1 MKSTDLPNTARAEE
15 AHLPQI
21 QHELVNVLYR
31 QAPTVFIGTLIVASS
46 CVLVLWDK
54 VAQHFLLLW
63 AGLVFALTLART
75 ALVRQYWRSNPEH
88 TPESHMAHAHRW
100 GWRFAFSAGLSGC
113 LWGAFGTLFLLPEDH
128 LMLAFV
134 VIVLVGMSS
143 GSVAALSAFRPA
155 YAAFALLALLP
166 FALACFWQQEF
177 TFTMFGVLALFLLA
191 VNLSYSRT
199 IHATL
204 LDAVKLRFENISMMR
219 QLAAKAD
226 YAMSANTAKT
236 KFLAAASH
244 DLRQPVHAMG
254 LFISALEKLST
265 QAALNPAQLRNIS
278 GKLRES
284 IQWLG
289 KMLDTL
295 LHISSLDTGA
305 IIAQPQAFRVQS
317 VFDAI
322 QNQWHDAAKHK
333 GVDLC
338 VQKTSLSAWSD
349 PFILQQQILVN
360 FVSNAIRYRRA
371 DRAGRIVLGCRRRGG
386 EIEIQVWDNGI
397 GIAEA
402 EWAPIF
408 EEYHQV
414 DNPARNPEMGLGL
427 GLAIVKKSAS
437 LLAHPLRVE
446 SVIGK
451 GTMFSVTLE
460 RVMQPHY
467 AALNQPIQPNALPTI
482 HHDNEK
488 STAAILVID
497 DNAQVLSAMQ
507 MLLEAWG
514 YAVIAA
520 ASGAE
525 SDAKATQAKGNIGM
539 IITDYRLEN
548 NTTGVDAIQRVTRA
562 IGRAIPAVII
572 TGDTSTEGIQRARAS
587 GFRVLHK
594 PLDNVELQC
603 VIEEMLG

>member
-1 MKSTDLPNTARAEE
+1 MKSTDLPNTVRVEE
-15 AHLPQI
+15 DHLPQI

-31 QAPTVFIGTLIVASS
+31 QAPTVFIGTLIVASL
-46 CVLVLWDK
+46 CVLVLWDR
-54 VAQHFLLLW
+54 VAQHLLLPW
-63 AGLVFALTLART
+63 AGLVFALTLARA
-75 ALVRQYWRSNPEH
+75 ALLRRYWRSHPEH
-88 TPESHMAHAHRW
+88 APESHMAHARRW
-100 GWRFAFSAGLSGC
+100 AWRFAFFAGLSGG
-113 LWGAFGTLFLLPEDH
+113 LWGAFGTLFFLPDDR
-128 LMLAFV
+128 LVFAFMVVVLA
-134 VIVLVGMSS
+134 GMSS

-155 YAAFALLALLP
+155 YAAFALPALLP
-166 FALACFWQQEF
+166 FVLACFWQQESMF
-177 TFTMFGVLALFLLA
+177 TVFGVLALLLLA

-204 LDAVKLRFENISMMR
+204 LDAVNLRFENISLMQ

-226 YAMSANTAKT
+226 SAMSANTAKT
-236 KFLAAASH
+236 EFLAAASH

-265 QAALNPAQLRNIS
+265 QAALNPAQLQNIS

-295 LHISSLDTGA
+295 LHISRLDAGA
-305 IIAQPQAFRVQS
+305 IVALPQAFRVQS

-322 QNQWHDAAKHK
+322 QNQWHDAAKNK
-333 GVDLC
+333 GVDLHI
-338 VQKTSLSAWSD
+338 QKTSLSAWSD
-349 PFILQQQILVN
+349 PLILQQQILVN
-360 FVSNAIRYRRA
+360 FVSNAIRYSRA
-371 DRAGRIVLGCRRRGG
+371 DRAGRVVLGCRRRGG

-414 DNPARNPEMGLGL
+414 NNPARNPEMGLGL

-437 LLAHPLRVE
+437 LLAHPLRVH
-446 SVIGK
+446 SVVGK
-451 GTMFSVTLE
+451 GTMFSVTLT
-460 RVMQPHY
+460 RVMQPHH
-467 AALNQPIQPNALPTI
+467 NHPFQPDAPPAI
-482 HHDNEK
+482 HRANGK

-497 DNAQVLSAMQ
+497 DNIQVLSAMQ
-507 MLLEAWG
+507 VLLEAWG
-514 YAVIAA
+514 YAVITA
-520 ASGAE
+520 ASEAE
-525 SDAKATQAKGNIGM
+525 SDAKAAQAKGNIGM
-539 IITDYRLEN
+539 IISDYRLGKS
-548 NTTGVDAIQRVTRA
+548 TTGVDAIHRVTRA

-572 TGDTSTEGIQRARAS
+572 TGDTSAESIQHARAS

-603 VIEEMLG
+603 VVEEMLG